1 MRRVGSD
8 TMRARWIRIKLCGS
22 AAVVCTAL
30 IIGTASPSLAS
41 DNVAAAADN
50 APQGGEISPEGP
62 YKEGLAV
69 GPWMYYPSIFVG
81 GTYNSNPNQ
90 AATGTNKDSGWNA
103 RVAPRLIA
111 TGTDGAL
118 HSTTLFAVG
127 DFQFFND
134 NTVSADAGLSHNYNP
149 TQDLALNF
157 NARYTR
163 ETSLFNSALN
173 FNNNAIGPSGTPP
186 VTIPIVINPFGTSPG
201 VNPIAFNQFTAGA
214 SATKQFGEGF
224 ASVSGTAFYIA
235 YDHGDDNPAPF
246 STSHDG
252 TSVWLSGRAGYHF
265 VPGVYAFGEVDGIWQ
280 RYNNSIFDTNGYR
293 VLGGIGTDDKNS
305 LVRGEVYG
313 GYQFQHQEQQ
323 QLPGFGVPQDSD
335 SPVFGGRV
343 YYNPTPY
350 WAFIASVDEVL
361 SMSTIITPT
370 TPLGTPNF
378 QTTALLQTTYGLSR
392 QWSIGGRLGYTR
404 SDYKGFDRLDTGWMA
419 GATLNYEIWR
429 NLRFT
434 LDYQYSTLHSNI
446 AFNSFNA
453 NVVSAGLSY
462 RY

>member
-1 MRRVGSD
+1 M
-8 TMRARWIRIKLCGS
+8 
-22 AAVVCTAL
+22 
-30 IIGTASPSLAS
+30 
-41 DNVAAAADN
+41 
-50 APQGGEISPEGP
+50 
-62 YKEGLAV
+62 
-69 GPWMYYPSIFVG
+69 
-81 GTYNSNPNQ
+81 
-90 AATGTNKDSGWNA
+90 
-103 RVAPRLIA
+103 APRLIA
-111 TGTDGAL
+111 TGTDGAI

-134 NTVSADAGLSHNYNP
+134 NTISADAGLSHNYNP
-149 TQDLALNF
+149 TQDLTLNF

-186 VTIPIVINPFGTSPG
+186 VAIPIVINPFGTSPS
-201 VNPIAFNQFTAGA
+201 VNPTAFNQFTASA

-235 YDHGDDNPAPF
+235 YDHGDNNPAPF

-252 TSVWLSGRAGYHF
+252 TSAWLSGRVGYHF

-323 QLPGFGVPQDSD
+323 QLPGFGIPQDSD

-343 YYNPTPY
+343 YYYPTPY
-350 WAFIASVDEVL
+350 WTFIASVDEVL
-361 SMSTIITPT
+361 SMSTILSPT
-370 TPLGTPNF
+370 IPFGTPNF
-378 QTTALLQTTYGLSR
+378 QTTAMLQTTYGTFAAVVDWRARRLHAQR
-392 QWSIGGRLGYTR
+392 LQRLRPTGYWLDGGCVTQL
-404 SDYKGFDRLDTGWMA
+404 
-419 GATLNYEIWR
+419 
-429 NLRFT
+429 
-434 LDYQYSTLHSNI
+434 
-446 AFNSFNA
+446 
-453 NVVSAGLSY
+453 
-462 RY
+462 